1 MKFLEKIRRLIVR
14 AVRVNLDLLALWILL
29 TALQPSITP
38 DNPLARNDLAPWT
51 MACLASVAF
60 LRGKILGQG
69 PHRMLTLQH
78 SGFGRWCHRAA
89 MVLTPIALLFWYDT
103 GRYLDSWEI
112 AEALMTTAT
121 TMSVIIGVALVL
133 GRKEG
138 RTAWDPRGVRSGLLW
153 GAGVVSI
160 IVATMAVGY
169 LENLIEALPL
179 DRPIRRGT
187 VFPGDILLLGI
198 AFLGVGLITGRAKHL
213 RQRLTSGLKDGSPFR
228 PKMFPFFFASLG
240 SAVGLWGLYFLQD
253 FFRIGIGLD
262 FDEAFIPAAFVV
274 AWAAVVWP
282 PRTPIGVTC
291 LLHEVL
297 PTGGGDA
304 RVEKTA
310 RPFEMPPEGALR
322 LNPLKIRRVRSVHP
336 WLVPVKASRIDY
348 LDDPIRPLW
357 NRREPPLP
365 YHILGHANFE
375 SDTLTKQA
383 QWDRLTIRLKGQ
395 DETSGKLK
403 GSARSKRLVVLRPF
417 LQPGESR
424 KSQIKTYIW
433 DRTVPDATVQ
443 IVDANTE
450 TLTLTDGCVIVLS
463 TEGVARAFELEIGA
477 PVYELNE
484 AINFRPPQLEDY
496 VKV

>member
-1 MKFLEKIRRLIVR
+1 MKFLEKIRRLIIR
-14 AVRVNLDLLALWILL
+14 AVRVNMDLLALWIFL
-29 TALQPSITP
+29 TAIQPAITP

-51 MACLASVAF
+51 MACLAAVAF

-69 PHRMLTLQH
+69 SHRMLTRQH
-78 SGFGRWCHRAA
+78 SIFGRWCHRIA

-103 GRYLDSWEI
+103 GRYLSSWEM
-112 AEALMTTAT
+112 AQAWANTAT
-121 TMSVIIGVALVL
+121 TMTIGIGIALVL

-138 RTAWDPRGVRSGLLW
+138 RTAWNPRGARS
-153 GAGVVSI
+153 AVVWTLGI
-160 IVATMAVGY
+160 LGILAATIATGY
-169 LENLIEALPL
+169 LENQLENLPM
-179 DRPIRRGT
+179 DRPLRRGG
-187 VFPGDILLLGI
+187 VFPGDILLLGL
-198 AFLGVGLITGRAKHL
+198 AFLSVGLITGRVKHL
-213 RQRLTSGLKDGSPFR
+213 RQRLASGLKDGSAFR
-228 PKMFPFFFASLG
+228 PKLFPFLFASLG
-240 SAVGLWGLYFLQD
+240 SAFGLWGLYFLQE
-253 FFRIGIGLD
+253 FFRIGIGID

-282 PRTPIGVTC
+282 PRTPIAVTC
-291 LLHEVL
+291 MLHEVM

-304 RVEKTA
+304 RVDKTA
-310 RPFEMPPEGALR
+310 NPFEKPPEGALR

-395 DETSGKLK
+395 DESGTLK

-450 TLTLTDGCVIVLS
+450 TLTLTNGCVIVLS

-484 AINFRPPQLEDY
+484 AIGFRPPQLEDY